1 MISAP
6 FFVGDAIPCSGC
18 LPRNDPPVFCELGGH
33 GEIMIAPGRK
43 KFGESVV
50 CRSLPGNS
58 RRTASNRYRMQVA
71 LGLGRNAFMFQG
83 TEKPAPD
90 IFLAQQK
97 TRRHFIA
104 FGPELI
110 QQSANRPDQA
120 WPVVC
125 MTKPW

>member
-1 MISAP
+1 MLA
-6 FFVGDAIPCSGC
+6 A
-18 LPRNDPPVFCELGGH
+18 
-33 GEIMIAPGRK
+33 GRK
-43 KFGESVV
+43 KSGESVV
-50 CRSLPGNS
+50 CRSLPDDL

-83 TEKPAPD
+83 TEKLAPD

-110 QQSANRPDQA
+110 QQTDSRPDQA